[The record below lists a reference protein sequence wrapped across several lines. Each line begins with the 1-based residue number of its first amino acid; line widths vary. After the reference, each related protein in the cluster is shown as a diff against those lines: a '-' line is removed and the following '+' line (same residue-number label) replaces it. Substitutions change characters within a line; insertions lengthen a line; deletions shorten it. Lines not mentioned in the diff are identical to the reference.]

1 MIQALYYLQDL
12 ICDVDIVGLSAS
24 MGYALVATFIW
35 ARAVWGILAV
45 NGKFRI
51 YLRQRRLSKFSVM
64 PCLAGFS
71 PSTWA

>member
-1 MIQALYYLQDL
+1 MAQALQYLQDL

-35 ARAVWGILAV
+35 VRAVWGIHAV

-51 YLRQRRLSKFSVM
+51 
-64 PCLAGFS
+64 
-71 PSTWA
+71 